1 MRGSNRRASS
11 PEAAET
17 MTRRAQGKP
26 PAEDAGAG
34 GEHDP
39 AETAARQDSP
49 AAAFELSPL
58 GYSQGGAPV
67 RLFRFPGRAEGASGD
82 AALILGGVHGSE
94 RSGVEVAWRAIAR
107 LADGA
112 VPPRTV
118 YAVPCLFPDHHAV
131 GLREG
136 AVPTNRNFPWPG
148 ESLERAG
155 QRGREAG
162 QGDTPLDSLGV
173 PILPENRMLLTLIGR
188 IKPARLV
195 SLHATIY
202 PDRAGIFTDPHGL
215 PALFDPEDWARL
227 AEEAAA
233 RTIADIALAKAMARH
248 AAGLGAGVAG
258 NRLDDEPTA
267 VWGGER
273 PAGTSLGCWA
283 PVPVSEGGGE
293 DRPAI
298 SLITVEVDGC
308 AASADSADPAARA
321 AELEAHAD
329 AVVAVFLQAEGG
341 NSA

>member
-1 MRGSNRRASS
+1 MSG
-11 PEAAET
+11 PG
-17 MTRRAQGKP
+17 QPKP
-26 PAEDAGAG
+26 QAGGAG
-34 GEHDP
+34 EGGESDP

-49 AAAFELSPL
+49 AAAFELPPL
-58 GYSQGGAPV
+58 GYSEGGAPV

-118 YAVPCLFPDHHAV
+118 YAVPCLFPDNHAV

-136 AVPTNRNFPWPG
+136 SVPTNRNFPWPG
-148 ESLERAG
+148 ESMARAG
-155 QRGREAG
+155 QRGLEAG
-162 QGDTPLDSLGV
+162 RGGTPLDSLGV
-173 PILPENRMLLTLIGR
+173 PILPENRILLGLIGR

-195 SLHATIY
+195 SLHATVY
-202 PDRAGIFTDPHGL
+202 PQRAGIFADPHGL

-233 RTIADIALAKAMARH
+233 RTMADIALATAMARH

-283 PVPVSEGGGE
+283 PVPVSEGGAE
-293 DRPAI
+293 DRAAI

-308 AASADSADPAARA
+308 AASREAADPAARA

-329 AVVAVFLQAEGG
+329 AVMAVFLQAEGG